1 MTTGSSWT
9 SGKLRE
15 LDPSE
20 CLELLRSRSV
30 GRVAFCAEDGPV
42 VLPVNYAVHDG
53 DVLFRTSPH
62 NSIARHVNSRP
73 AAFQVDEID
82 DFTQSGWSVLLRG
95 TAELVEDVHDLPQE
109 DRPVSWA
116 EGTRTLYVRVPGGS
130 ITGRRLYPT

>member
-1 MTTGSSWT
+1 MTTWSSWT

-20 CLELLRSRSV
+20 CLELLRTRAV

-42 VLPVNYAVHDG
+42 VLPVNYVEHDG

-62 NSIARHVNSRP
+62 NEIARHVNNRP

-95 TAELVEDVHDLPQE
+95 TAELVEDVLELPQE
-109 DRPVSWA
+109 ARPVSWA
-116 EGTRTLYVRVPGGS
+116 EGARSLFVRVPGRS
-130 ITGRRLYPT
+130 ITGRRLYPA